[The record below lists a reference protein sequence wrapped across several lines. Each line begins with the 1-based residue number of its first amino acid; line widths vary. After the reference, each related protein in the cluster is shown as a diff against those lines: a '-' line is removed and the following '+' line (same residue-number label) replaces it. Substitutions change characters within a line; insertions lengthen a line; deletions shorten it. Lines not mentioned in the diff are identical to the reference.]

1 MRTLETN
8 GQPRLREALD
18 DYGQL
23 RSLQASVDD
32 DWRAREQPG
41 IVSRYYDIV
50 TRFYEFAWGS
60 SFHFSPRRR
69 GESLIAAQR
78 RHEHGIAER
87 LRLGP
92 GMKVADIGCGI
103 GGPLVSI
110 ATSSGASI
118 TGININAHQISR
130 GEKLLRGKGLNGT
143 CQFMLADCADVPL
156 EDEFFD
162 AIYSFEAIC
171 HTPDKQASYA
181 ELYRLLKPGGEIAIV
196 DWALTDQF
204 NEADPAHRRILD
216 GLERANATPN
226 LATGTQIA
234 DTASSAGFEILETV
248 DQVVTEGDAQTPWY
262 MSLQGRDFSLS
273 SLARIP
279 MGRRITAAALA
290 GLERAKLVPSGTGAA
305 ASMLSE
311 AADAL
316 VEAGELGLFTPNM
329 LIQARKPV

>member
-8 GQPRLREALD
+8 RQPRLREALD
-18 DYGQL
+18 DYAQL
-23 RSLQASVDD
+23 RSLHASVDD

-60 SFHFSPRRR
+60 SFHFSPRRP

-78 RHEHGIAER
+78 RHEHGVAER

-110 ATSSGASI
+110 ASLSGASI

-130 GEKLLRGKGLNGT
+130 GERMLRRKGLERT
-143 CQFMLADCADVPL
+143 CQFMLANCADVPL

-171 HTPDKQASYA
+171 HTPDKQSSYA

-196 DWALTDQF
+196 DWALTDGF
-204 NEADPAHRRILD
+204 NQADSKHRRILD
-216 GLERANATPN
+216 RIEEANATPN
-226 LATGTQIA
+226 LATGTQLA
-234 DTASSAGFEILETV
+234 DTASTAGFEILETV
-248 DQVVTEGDAQTPWY
+248 DQIVTEGDVQTPWY
-262 MSLQGRDFSLS
+262 MALQGRDISLS

-279 MGRRITAAALA
+279 LGRRITAVVLG
-290 GLERAKLVPSGTGAA
+290 GLERARIVPSETGTAA
-305 ASMLSE
+305 EMLSE

-316 VEAGELGLFTPNM
+316 VEAGELGLFTPNF
-329 LIQARKPV
+329 LVHARKPL